1 MEIFY
6 NLRAH
11 RVHDVAYQRN
21 RGSDGYRLVNE
32 GKVISAGILARC
44 LARLLH
50 PQDVIAALGKT
61 HEEGDKES
69 HQHNPFTQNDL
80 GGYTTSQQ
88 TEHETEGYDAYI
100 DDGILFQFGAIAE
113 IQKPIEGNDAHCFP

>member
-11 RVHDVAYQRN
+11 CVHDVAYQGN
-21 RGSDGYRLVNE
+21 RGSDGYRLIDE
-32 GKVISAGILARC
+32 CEVISAGILSGS

-50 PQDVIAALGKT
+50 SQYVIAALGKA